1 MEAISMIAKIKIGM
15 RALRDLLCAAGGV
28 ALAAFFAAER
38 SWLWL
43 APMILLVAAVAACFY
58 HVERW
63 RAARHDRVMGDLRQ
77 SKGRAVQAIE
87 RLSRQKLI
95 HDAVRRPARL
105 HRHLG
110 PPAME
115 DVSSALRNLGYSRMD
130 ARRAVRM
137 AAAESDAGNFEMLFH
152 AAQTKLAR
160 PDRPAYTDR

>member
-38 SWLWL
+38 SWVWL
-43 APMILLVAAVAACFY
+43 APMILLVAAVGACFY

-63 RAARHDRVMGDLRQ
+63 RAARHDRRLGALRQ

-95 HDAVRRPARL
+95 HDAGRL
-105 HRHLG
+105 HRHLD

-115 DVSSALRNLGYSRMD
+115 DVSSALRNLGYSRTD

-137 AAAESDAGNFEMLFH
+137 AAAESDAGNFETLFH